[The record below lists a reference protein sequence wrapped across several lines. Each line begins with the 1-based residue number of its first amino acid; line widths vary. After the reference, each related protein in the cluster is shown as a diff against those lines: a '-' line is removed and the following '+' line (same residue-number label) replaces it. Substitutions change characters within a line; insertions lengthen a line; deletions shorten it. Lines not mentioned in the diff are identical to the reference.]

1 MVGTEVDEDIDDER
15 SSSAPPIS
23 PRNNSEAEQ
32 SASNSQKFSFT
43 ENGEDKPLP
52 SQRYNF

>member
-1 MVGTEVDEDIDDER
+1 MVGTEADEDIDDER

-32 SASNSQKFSFT
+32 SVSNSQKFSYA
-43 ENGEDKPLP
+43 ENGEDKSLP
-52 SQRYNF
+52 SQR